1 MREIRTFEMG
11 YDEPATAWR
20 VDRALVIEVKAGT
33 LWLTFEGDAEDYWV
47 DSGESFVLPAG
58 TRAWIG
64 SGRGDVRLSLIGASG
79 GTALG
84 KPTSS
89 AGAHAPRSMNTAAAT
104 GAATAGVHAWRRWH
118 AAA

>member
-20 VDRALVIEVKAGT
+20 VDRALVVEVNAGT

-47 DSGESFVLPAG
+47 DPGESFVLPAG

-79 GTALG
+79 GTQLG
-84 KPTSS
+84 GNTSS
-89 AGAHAPRSMNTAAAT
+89 AGAHAPRSANAAAAAR
-104 GAATAGVHAWRRWH
+104 AATAGVQAWRWWH